1 MGSIRKEKQKMAIL
15 TNIYLGKTNNGIRVY
30 DRPDSHF
37 HEEGGLTL
45 DLLKEALRK
54 IQFPDK
60 CEFKK
65 YELNFK
71 RPIGHTTCVQTT
83 EDDNVVMVY
92 RKGRKGMTPMVKNRD
107 PKPCDY
113 MTVILRKDDI
123 SNHLTLI
130 TAFIG
135 SGSTPEPW
143 DKRLKN
149 NPRAK
154 QRAEAFWATHAL
166 IYDESLI
173 DWERTHL

>member
-1 MGSIRKEKQKMAIL
+1 MIKL
-15 TNIYLGKTNNGIRVY
+15 TNNFLGKTNNGLRVY
-30 DRPDSHF
+30 DRLDSHF

-45 DLLKEALRK
+45 GLLKEGLRK
-54 IQFPDK
+54 IQLM
-60 CEFKK
+60 EGENFKK

-71 RPIGHTTCVQTT
+71 RPIGHTTCVEVTSKD
-83 EDDNVVMVY
+83 EVVMVY
-92 RKGRKGMTPMVKNRD
+92 RKGRPGMTPMVKNRD
-107 PKPCDY
+107 PKPCEWL
-113 MTVILRKDDI
+113 TIILRRDNI
-123 SNHLTLI
+123 ANHITLI
-130 TAFIG
+130 SAFIG

-166 IYDESLI
+166 IYNEALI

>member
-1 MGSIRKEKQKMAIL
+1 MIKL
-15 TNIYLGKTNNGIRVY
+15 TNNFLGKTNNGLRVY
-30 DRPDSHF
+30 DREDSHL

-45 DLLKEALRK
+45 GLLKEGLRK
-54 IQFPDK
+54 IQLM
-60 CEFKK
+60 EGENFKK

-71 RPIGHTTCVQTT
+71 RPIGLTTCVEVTS
-83 EDDNVVMVY
+83 DDEVVMVY
-92 RKGRKGMTPMVKNRD
+92 RKGRTGMTPMVKNRD
-107 PKPCDY
+107 PKPCEWL
-113 MTVILRKDDI
+113 TIILRRDNI
-123 SNHLTLI
+123 ANHITLI
-130 TAFIG
+130 SAFIG